1 MMQETSRPMTGS
13 GQQNLLLMV
22 AVLSLAATAGLFFA
36 YLDQSEF
43 FYGRLSRGQIFGR
56 DFASFWTASQL
67 ALADRITEIFDA
79 EAFHLA
85 LAEITGRRAIT
96 LSPFPYPPH
105 ALVFFLP
112 LALLPYVWAFA
123 TWMIGLWVLYALVA
137 ARGGANNAYRALALL
152 IAPSTVLTVTMGQ
165 NGFLSAILFVGGMN
179 LLWRAPIWAGVLF
192 GLLTF
197 KPQLGLLIPVALLA
211 GCHWRAVASA
221 SATAVVLLGG
231 SLIVLGAETWELYLS
246 TTVPFQRFIMEQ
258 WTGALTQMVPS
269 PFMAARLLDLG
280 VPLGYAM
287 QALSLLVAAAG
298 VAWAFRGRV
307 EQELQTATLLVAT
320 FLATPYIF
328 NYDMTLL
335 SVAII
340 YLVQHGLDRGFV
352 PGERWLLGF
361 AWLLPLLMMFL
372 HAIFPVAPFVLAALF
387 AVTLYHVQQARS
399 GTPIPVRAAAA

>member
-1 MMQETSRPMTGS
+1 MMQERSRPTAGS
-13 GQQNLLLMV
+13 RQQNLLLMV

-43 FYGRLSRGQIFGR
+43 FYGRLSRGQMFGR

-67 ALADRITEIFDA
+67 ALADRIGEIFDA

-85 LAEITGRRAIT
+85 LAEITGRPAIT

-112 LALLPYVWAFA
+112 LAFLPYVWAFA

-137 ARGGANNAYRALALL
+137 ARGDTKTYCALALL

-179 LLWRAPIWAGVLF
+179 LLWRAPIWAGILF

-280 VPLGYAM
+280 VPLGYAV
-287 QALSLLVAAAG
+287 QALSLLAAAAG

-307 EQELQTATLLVAT
+307 EPELQTATLLVAT

-340 YLVQHGLDRGFV
+340 YLVRRGLDCGFV

-361 AWLLPLLMMFL
+361 AWLLPLLMMYL

-399 GTPIPVRAAAA
+399 ITPIPVRAAAA

>member
-1 MMQETSRPMTGS
+1 MAPAESTADGRRAEPG
-13 GQQNLLLMV
+13 GDGGP
-22 AVLSLAATAGLFFA
+22 VL
-36 YLDQSEF
+36 
-43 FYGRLSRGQIFGR
+43 RLSRPERILLRPAVPRPDVRARFRQLLDRFATGAGR
-56 DFASFWTASQL
+56 PNRRNLRCRGVPSGPVRVHRPGGHAEPVPLSAARAGVFPAACAL
-67 ALADRITEIFDA
+67 ALRLGLRDLDDRS
-79 EAFHLA
+79 LGA
-85 LAEITGRRAIT
+85 LRAGRGPRRA
-96 LSPFPYPPH
+96 
-105 ALVFFLP
+105 
-112 LALLPYVWAFA
+112 
-123 TWMIGLWVLYALVA
+123 
-137 ARGGANNAYRALALL
+137 NAVPYRALALL

-179 LLWRAPIWAGVLF
+179 LLWRAPIWAGILF

-246 TTVPFQRFIMEQ
+246 TTVPFQRLIMEQ
-258 WTGALTQMVPS
+258 WTGAMTQMVPS

-280 VPLGYAM
+280 VPLGYAV
-287 QALSLLVAAAG
+287 QALSLLAAAAG

-307 EQELQTATLLVAT
+307 ERELQTATVLVAT

-340 YLVQHGLDRGFV
+340 YLVQRGLDRGFV

-361 AWLLPLLMMFL
+361 AWLLPVLMMYL

-387 AVTLYHVQQARS
+387 AVTLYHVQQARLS
-399 GTPIPVRAAAA
+399 TPIPAV

>member
-1 MMQETSRPMTGS
+1 MTGS

-43 FYGRLSRGQIFGR
+43 FYGRLSRGQMFGR

-67 ALADRITEIFDA
+67 ALADRIAEIFDA
-79 EAFHLA
+79 EAFHRA
-85 LAEITGRRAIT
+85 LSEITGRAIT

-112 LALLPYVWAFA
+112 LAFLPYVWAFA
-123 TWMIGLWVLYALVA
+123 TWMIGLGVLYALVA
-137 ARGGANNAYRALALL
+137 ARGGANAYRALALL

-258 WTGALTQMVPS
+258 WTGAMTQMVPS

-307 EQELQTATLLVAT
+307 EQELQTATVLVAT

-340 YLVQHGLDRGFV
+340 YLVQRGLDRGFV

-361 AWLLPLLMMFL
+361 AWLLPLLMMYL

-387 AVTLYHVQQARS
+387 AVTLYHVRQARS
-399 GTPIPVRAAAA
+399 ITPISMGHSQRSLV

>member
-1 MMQETSRPMTGS
+1 MT
-13 GQQNLLLMV
+13 LLGYPLPRQYRGKVLVLLAFVVVHVAVSVIFVAPGHLTIDEGVYDLMV
-22 AVLSLAATAGLFFA
+22 RAFVATGGLGVWNGYEEFASPELVWPTVNVRDGVLVPQYPGVFALLAAPFYWLLGYRGLF
-36 YLDQSEF
+36 L
-43 FYGRLSRGQIFGR
+43 LS
-56 DFASFWTASQL
+56 
-67 ALADRITEIFDA
+67 ALAF
-79 EAFHLA
+79 
-85 LAEITGRRAIT
+85 
-96 LSPFPYPPH
+96 
-105 ALVFFLP
+105 
-112 LALLPYVWAFA
+112 
-123 TWMIGLWVLYALVA
+123 
-137 ARGGANNAYRALALL
+137 
-152 IAPSTVLTVTMGQ
+152 
-165 NGFLSAILFVGGMN
+165 
-179 LLWRAPIWAGVLF
+179 
-192 GLLTF
+192 
-197 KPQLGLLIPVALLA
+197 PVALLA

-246 TTVPFQRFIMEQ
+246 TTVPFQRLIMEQ

-280 VPLGYAM
+280 VPLGYAV

-307 EQELQTATLLVAT
+307 EQELQTATVLVAT

-340 YLVQHGLDRGFV
+340 YLVRRGLDRGFV

-361 AWLLPLLMMFL
+361 AWLLPLLMMYL

-399 GTPIPVRAAAA
+399 ITPISMGHYQRSVV

>member
-1 MMQETSRPMTGS
+1 MTQVTSRPMTGS
-13 GQQNLLLMV
+13 RQQNLLLMV

-43 FYGRLSRGQIFGR
+43 FYGRLSRGQMFGR

-67 ALADRITEIFDA
+67 ALADRIAEIFDA
-79 EAFHLA
+79 EAFHRA
-85 LAEITGRRAIT
+85 LSEFTGRAVT

-112 LALLPYVWAFA
+112 LGFLPYLWAFA
-123 TWMIGLWVLYALVA
+123 TWMIGLGVLYALVA
-137 ARGGANNAYRALALL
+137 ARGCANANAYRALALL

-179 LLWRAPIWAGVLF
+179 LLWRAPIWAGILF

-221 SATAVVLLGG
+221 SATAAVLLGG

-246 TTVPFQRFIMEQ
+246 TTVPFQRLIMEQ
-258 WTGALTQMVPS
+258 WTGAMTQMVPS

-280 VPLGYAM
+280 VPLGYAV

-307 EQELQTATLLVAT
+307 ERELQTATVLVAT

-340 YLVQHGLDRGFV
+340 YLVQRGLDRGFV

-361 AWLLPLLMMFL
+361 AWLLPVLMMYL

-387 AVTLYHVQQARS
+387 AVTLYHVQQARLS
-399 GTPIPVRAAAA
+399 TPIPAV

>member
-13 GQQNLLLMV
+13 RQQNLLLMV

-43 FYGRLSRGQIFGR
+43 FYGRLSRGQMFGR

-67 ALADRITEIFDA
+67 ALADRIAEIFDA
-79 EAFHLA
+79 EAFHRA
-85 LAEITGRRAIT
+85 LSEFAGRAIT

-112 LALLPYVWAFA
+112 LGLLPYAWAFA

-137 ARGGANNAYRALALL
+137 ARGGANAYRALVLL

-179 LLWRAPIWAGVLF
+179 LLWRAPIWAGILF

-221 SATAVVLLGG
+221 SATTVVLLGG

-246 TTVPFQRFIMEQ
+246 TTVPFQRLIMEQ

-280 VPLGYAM
+280 VPLGYAV

-307 EQELQTATLLVAT
+307 EPELQTATVLVAT

-340 YLVQHGLDRGFV
+340 YLVRRGLDRGFV

-361 AWLLPLLMMFL
+361 AWLLPLLMMYL

-399 GTPIPVRAAAA
+399 STPIPVRAADAA